1 MNTAIKT
8 FSRLVQDCLITT
20 DNANQP
26 FQTLQAEQTRSIT
39 LKSDL
44 DKQLASANT
53 LSLSLQAELDS
64 LRAANAALQES
75 VRNTPAVP
83 SSDEWKSRYESLERS
98 YSTQQQLTDR
108 VRAEAAQALQEM
120 RLLASRSNEAT
131 DREETLHQQINELQ
145 AAVEASKT
153 RYAKT
158 KAQLRNMRAISTGIL
173 YASQPSAG
181 HYAKDAALRNPA
193 GMVTD
198 VAVTNYQIAV
208 DELLKISREQQP
220 RAVLDFM
227 RTIVASV
234 RSVTAEV
241 DTSLAAAITAGS
253 TDDQTRRRMM
263 KQKSRVASAANTL
276 ITAARNYATGNGL
289 SPVSLVDVAVSNL
302 TAAVVELIKL
312 AKVRP
317 GGTIDASAHSAN
329 DSGIEEGS
337 RVAELSMDGE
347 ISPLASSM
355 MSHGE
360 HTNRS
365 MVSDDHSASMTDP
378 RYALSQSN
386 VRQPLHDDDSS
397 DDEDEVTS
405 HILSGKTYGAGDH
418 YQGDAYGQ
426 YDHYG
431 QQNQEQHQDHNE
443 IGMAM
448 GGSGIGMANGLGL
461 GFDPGNSP
469 GPEFGPTFEGLNGH
483 GHADSPFA

>member
-1 MNTAIKT
+1 M
-8 FSRLVQDCLITT
+8 
-20 DNANQP
+20 
-26 FQTLQAEQTRSIT
+26 
-39 LKSDL
+39 
-44 DKQLASANT
+44 
-53 LSLSLQAELDS
+53 
-64 LRAANAALQES
+64 
-75 VRNTPAVP
+75 
-83 SSDEWKSRYESLERS
+83 
-98 YSTQQQLTDR
+98 R
-108 VRAEAAQALQEM
+108 V
-120 RLLASRSNEAT
+120 LASRSSDAT
-131 DREETLHQQINELQ
+131 DREETLHQQISELQ

-181 HYAKDAALRNPA
+181 HYAKDAALRDPA

-220 RAVLDFM
+220 RAVLDYM

-234 RSVTAEV
+234 RSVTTEIDA
-241 DTSLAAAITAGS
+241 SLAAARTAGS
-253 TDDQTRRRMM
+253 TDEPARKRIT
-263 KQKSRVASAANTL
+263 KHKSRVAGAANIL

-302 TAAVVELIKL
+302 TAAVVELVKL
-312 AKVRP
+312 AKIRTR
-317 GGTIDASAHSAN
+317 GSLDTSIHGAN

-337 RVAELSMDGE
+337 RVSGFGIDGE

-365 MVSDDHSASMTDP
+365 IVSDEHSASMTDP
-378 RYALSQSN
+378 RYALSQN
-386 VRQPLHDDDSS
+386 NIRQPLHDDDSS
-397 DDEDEVTS
+397 DDDDGATS
-405 HILSGKTYGAGDH
+405 HVLSGKAYGGENH
-418 YQGDAYGQ
+418 YQGQAYGH
-426 YDHYG
+426 YDHY
-431 QQNQEQHQDHNE
+431 NQDHHEHGEQNE

-469 GPEFGPTFEGLNGH
+469 GPEFGPTFEPLEGH
-483 GHADSPFA
+483 SHSNSPFA